1 MRDNENEKK
10 VVNMHEQRIKAL
22 WKKKYK
28 AIIKNWKETY
38 NSLIL
43 SRRFACNLPSYYY

>member
-1 MRDNENEKK
+1 MC
-10 VVNMHEQRIKAL
+10 EQRLKAP

-28 AIIKNWKETY
+28 AIIKNWQEIY

-43 SRRFACNLPSYYY
+43 SGLFACNLPSYCY